1 VTFLPQKRRK
11 RRKGEEEKKKKK
23 EEKAKEKLLKKFLFE
38 SLQNVSMV
46 VGESRAKPGACRRR
60 I

>member
-1 VTFLPQKRRK
+1 LPQKRRK

-46 VGESRAKPGACRRR
+46 VGKRRAKRVSSRRL